1 MKKGYIMK
9 RTSAYLD
16 TINLDDQNA
25 AQGIATWRQA
35 IRNINRRLKDEGSNK
50 RVFLRVRGRLGKNSP
65 YAHFYAKGG
74 FHYRP
79 TSQDILFQHA
89 ERVDIYIGFRPCT

>member
-25 AQGIATWRQA
+25 AQAIATWRQA
-35 IRNINRRLKDEGSNK
+35 IRNVNRRLKNEGAGK

-89 ERVDIYIGFRPCT
+89 ERVDVYMGFRPCT

>member
-1 MKKGYIMK
+1 MNEGYIMN
-9 RTSAYLD
+9 RTSSYLD
-16 TINLDDQNA
+16 TINLDDQSA
-25 AQGIATWRQA
+25 AQAIATWRNS
-35 IRNINRRLKDEGSNK
+35 IRNVNRRLKNEGSNK

-74 FHYRP
+74 YHYRP

-89 ERVDIYIGFRPCT
+89 ERVDVYMGFRPCT